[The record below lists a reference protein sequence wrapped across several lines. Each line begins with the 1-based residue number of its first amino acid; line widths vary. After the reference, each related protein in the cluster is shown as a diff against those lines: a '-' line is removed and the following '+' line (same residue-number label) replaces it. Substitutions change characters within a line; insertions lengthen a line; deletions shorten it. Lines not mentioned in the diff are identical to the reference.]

1 MIIVR
6 VPFRL
11 PLAGGGTDLDFYY
24 KIKGGKLE
32 ISESNNAIPILFSLE
47 LIKEWLIS

>member
-24 KIKGGKLE
+24 KIKGGKL
-32 ISESNNAIPILFSLE
+32 ISASFNQYLYI
-47 LIKEWLIS
+47 LISKRPLDKKIQW